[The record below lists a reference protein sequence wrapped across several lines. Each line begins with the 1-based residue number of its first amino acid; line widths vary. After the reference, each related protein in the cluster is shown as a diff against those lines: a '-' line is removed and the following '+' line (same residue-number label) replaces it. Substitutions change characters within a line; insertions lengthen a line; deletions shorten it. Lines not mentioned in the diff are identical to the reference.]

1 MRVVIKD
8 NAVDA
13 SLWVAGYIAYRI
25 KRAKPSAKKPFVL
38 GLPTGST
45 PLGVYKEL
53 IKLYQNKKVSFE
65 HVVTF
70 NMDEYIGLSPDDKN
84 SYHYFMEENF
94 FRYININRKNIHI
107 LDGMTK
113 DYAKECEDY
122 EHAIKAYG
130 GIDLMLGG
138 IGTDGHIAFNEPF
151 SSLAS
156 RTRIKT
162 LAPSTIKDNS
172 RFFDNDINKVPTQ
185 ALTIGI
191 GTIMDAKEVIIMA
204 TGENKADAIHQTIE
218 GNINHMCP
226 ASVLQMHRYGIIVCD
241 NAAAKKLSPHTK
253 EYFESTEKMNG

>member
-1 MRVVIKD
+1 MRVIIKD
-8 NAVDA
+8 NSTDCSA
-13 SLWVAGYIAYRI
+13 WVAGYIAYSI
-25 KRAKPSAKKPFVL
+25 KKAKPTAKKPFVL

-53 IKLYQNKKVSFE
+53 IKLYQNKKISFE

-84 SYHYFMEENF
+84 SYHYFMYENF
-94 FRYININRKNIHI
+94 FNYINISPKNIHI
-107 LDGMTK
+107 LNGLTK

-122 EHAIKAYG
+122 EKSIQAYG

-138 IGTDGHIAFNEPF
+138 IGSDGHIAFNEPF
-151 SSLAS
+151 SSFNS

-172 RFFDNDINKVPTQ
+172 RFFNNDISKVPTQ

-191 GTIMDAKEVIIMA
+191 GTIMDAREVIIMA
-204 TGENKADAIHQTIE
+204 TGENKAEAIRATIE
-218 GNINHMCP
+218 EGINHKCP
-226 ASVLQMHRYGIIVCD
+226 ASVLQTHQYGIIVCD
-241 NAAAKKLSPHTK
+241 EEAVKKLSEPTIQ
-253 EYFESTEKMNG
+253 YFKDIENRM

>member
-1 MRVVIKD
+1 MRVIIKN
-8 NAVDA
+8 NAADCSA
-13 SLWVAGYIAYRI
+13 WVAGYIAYSI
-25 KRAKPSAKKPFVL
+25 KKAKPTAKKPFVL

-53 IKLYQNKKVSFE
+53 IKLYQNKKISFE

-84 SYHYFMEENF
+84 SYHHFMYENF
-94 FRYININRKNIHI
+94 FNYININPKNIHI
-107 LDGMTK
+107 LNGLTK

-122 EHAIKAYG
+122 ENAIKAYG
-130 GIDLMLGG
+130 GINLMLGG

-151 SSLAS
+151 SSFAS

-172 RFFDNDINKVPTQ
+172 RFFDNDITKVPTQ

-191 GTIMDAKEVIIMA
+191 GTIMDAQEVIIMA
-204 TGENKADAIHQTIE
+204 TGENKAEAIRSTIE
-218 GNINHMCP
+218 EPINHKCP
-226 ASVLQMHRYGIIVCD
+226 ASILQMHRYGFIVCD
-241 NAAAKKLSPHTK
+241 EGAVKKLSSSTIQ
-253 EYFESTEKMNG
+253 YFKDIENLV